1 VKPGDSEVSEMRILV
16 ANVAACEEDS
26 EEGRFFR
33 TVAVEQWRKSFGAVK
48 LPDTELVFRF
58 PRRGLTAL
66 EGEMYS
72 HLHHLAGSEI
82 FHAVLQ
88 AERDG
93 FDGALIACFHD
104 PMLWDVRQA
113 VDIPVVGFGE
123 SSMVLAT
130 LMGRKFG
137 VVTISPY
144 SVHDTDENISKYG
157 LTARCAGVRCVY
169 ESGDEQERA
178 AADARGAIEAFIIA
192 ARELIAVGAEV
203 IIPGCGLMAPV
214 LRFAPGAEAEYP
226 NGLTEVDGV
235 PVADIYA
242 SAIKCLE
249 TLIALRSAGSCWIS
263 RKGLYAPASVRAIES
278 GRMVLDYSGPG
289 FWDC

>member
-1 VKPGDSEVSEMRILV
+1 MRILV
-16 ANVAACEEDS
+16 ANVAAAEEDS
-26 EEGRFFR
+26 DDGRFFKS
-33 TVAVEQWRKSFGAVK
+33 VAVEQWRRSFGSVK
-48 LPDTELVFRF
+48 QPDTELVYRF

-72 HLHHLAGSEI
+72 YLHHLAAGEI
-82 FHAVLQ
+82 LHAVVQ
-88 AERDG
+88 AEREG

-137 VVTISPY
+137 VVTISPF
-144 SVHDTDENISKYG
+144 SVHDTEENIVRYG
-157 LTARCAGVRCVY
+157 LGDRCAGVRCTF
-169 ESGDEQERA
+169 EPGDVQEKA
-178 AADARGAIEAFIIA
+178 MGDARGAIEAFTVA
-192 ARELIAVGAEV
+192 ARELIAAGAEV
-203 IIPGCGLMAPV
+203 IIPGCGLMAPA

-235 PVADIYA
+235 PIADVYGN
-242 SAIKCLE
+242 AIKCLE
-249 TLIALRSAGSCWIS
+249 ALVALRKAGSCWIS
-263 RKGLYAPASVRAIES
+263 RKGLYASPSQRAIES
-278 GRMVLDYSGPG
+278 SRMVLDYSGPG